1 MAKFEQFED
10 IPIWQS
16 SRILVKEIYSIM
28 RIGDFSKDFGLH
40 DQIQRASVS
49 IMTNVAEGFE
59 RRSAKEF
66 IQFLNCSK
74 ASVGEV
80 RSRLYVSFDIGYI
93 DEPKLG
99 QLGDQATELSKAI
112 AGFVKYLKTLN

>member
-74 ASVGEV
+74 ASFGEV
-80 RSRLYVSFDIGYI
+80 RSLLYVSFDIGYI